1 MPPSHWL
8 GCVGAL
14 IFFDQKA
21 QLIEIMHMHPAH
33 WRLVGGVCTP
43 HGRAL
48 AALGVIWSVDHVFC
62 IEKRASWRVGGTRA
76 ASSRAVEKRHNAD
89 AAVLRGV
96 LFQLL
101 DATPYKPPQR
111 ANWRAFRYEKRDL
124 RSK

>member
-1 MPPSHWL
+1 MLRAAIPLAWL
-8 GCVGAL
+8 CGDFD
-14 IFFDQKA
+14 FFRPEQA

-48 AALGVIWSVDHVFC
+48 AALGVVWSVDHVFC
-62 IEKRASWRVGGTRA
+62 IEKRVSWRVGGART

-89 AAVLRGV
+89 AVVLRGV

-111 ANWRAFRYEKRDL
+111 ASWRITL
-124 RSK
+124 GS